1 MARIF
6 KIGKTY
12 YVDIVVNGR
21 RIRRSLGVKNKAAAE
36 AARGRLELTVAQGKS
51 PFIDGDIRM
60 EDLIDVYLA
69 YCEAR
74 NTTKTVSLKR
84 TYLGRFL
91 EFAGNVGVRSIKRAD
106 VENYL
111 SRRAKSGEYPA
122 VNRELTTLKHFFN
135 FGIQR
140 EIIEKNPAVG
150 VKKLPEKRRP
160 IRLLSERELDAYF
173 DYCRKNDQLLY
184 DLSVIAFHTGLRRG
198 DILKIKGE
206 DVDAERRM
214 LTVVVSKRR
223 GELTLTLPLNDTV
236 HEVLA
241 RRSNDNGNDYLFPGR
256 NVDHIVDFKR
266 RFERAKKAIGV
277 DFKFMEFRHNCATAL
292 LQSGVDIYTV
302 KEILGHTSLTTTERY
317 LKLVDE
323 RKRAALNKL
332 DRKS

>member
-6 KIGKTY
+6 KIGKTF

-36 AARGRLELTVAQGKS
+36 AARARLELTVAQGKP
-51 PFIDGDIRM
+51 PFIDGDIRL
-60 EDLIDVYLA
+60 EDLIEVYLA

-111 SRRAKSGEYPA
+111 SGRAKSGEYPA
-122 VNRELTTLKHFFN
+122 VNRELTTLKHFLN
-135 FGIQR
+135 FAIQR
-140 EIIEKNPAVG
+140 ELIEKNPAVG
-150 VKKLPEKRRP
+150 IKKLPEKRRP
-160 IRLLSERELDAYF
+160 TRLLSERELDAYF
-173 DYCRKNDQLLY
+173 DYCHKNDPLLY
-184 DLSVIAFHTGLRRG
+184 DLSVVAYHTGLRRG
-198 DILKIKGE
+198 DIVKIKGE
-206 DVDAERRM
+206 DVDVERRT

-223 GELTLTLPLNDTV
+223 GELTLTLPLNGTV

-277 DFKFMEFRHNCATAL
+277 DFRFMEFRHNCATAL

-332 DRKS
+332 DRKR